1 MRSRDVSAGALARR
15 RVLFILAMSSPKTSP
30 VRRAEIK
37 SSNSPEENKN
47 KMLVSFLCDFFLQF
61 LHLNLE
67 WKVQVVHKIWAHR
80 KSH

>member
-37 SSNSPEENKN
+37 SSNSPKENKN
-47 KMLVSFLCDFFLQF
+47 KMLVSFLCDFFSSVF
-61 LHLNLE
+61 AF
-67 WKVQVVHKIWAHR
+67 KFGMD
-80 KSH
+80 STGCP